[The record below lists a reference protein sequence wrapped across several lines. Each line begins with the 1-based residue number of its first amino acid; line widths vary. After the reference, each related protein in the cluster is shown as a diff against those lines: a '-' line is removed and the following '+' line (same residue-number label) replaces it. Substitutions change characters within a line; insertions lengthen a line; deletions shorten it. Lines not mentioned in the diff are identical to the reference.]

1 MQHLW
6 SLANVN
12 LDRSWLTIGSF
23 DGVHRGHQEIVRNL
37 SAGAHSVGAPA
48 VVLSFYP
55 HPSVVL
61 GKRKHSFYL
70 TSPEERAELLGMLGA
85 DIVVTHPFNP
95 DIAQI
100 EARDFVAYMHHHL
113 KMERLKVGYD
123 FAMGRGREGNVPA
136 LQKLGEEFGF
146 EVEDIQPVKLDGRTV
161 SSSFIRSLLQEGKV
175 EEAARFLG
183 RYYRLSGRV
192 VSGEGRGRTMGI
204 PTANLSLWEE
214 TLVPAPGVYVTHVH
228 TRGAVYGA
236 VTNVGFRPT
245 FEPAPAAPRVET
257 LLLDYSGDLYGEQI
271 SLDFL
276 SRLREERRFPDAK
289 SLLDQ
294 IDRDIQSAKNVL
306 ASGPKDPV

>member
-37 SAGAHSVGAPA
+37 SAGARSVGAPA

-70 TSPEERAELLGMLGA
+70 TSPEERAELLGSLGA
-85 DIVVTHPFNP
+85 DIVVTHPFNM

-100 EARDFVAYMHHHL
+100 PARDFVSYLFNHL

-123 FAMGRGREGNVPA
+123 FAMGRGREGDIPT
-136 LQKLGEEFGF
+136 LRKLGEEFGF
-146 EVEDIQPVKLDGRTV
+146 EVEDIQPVMLDGQTV
-161 SSSFIRSLLQEGKV
+161 SSSFIRRLLQEGNV

-214 TLVPAPGVYVTHVH
+214 TLVPAPGVYVTRVHVK
-228 TRGAVYGA
+228 GAVHGA

-245 FEPAPAAPRVET
+245 FEPTPAAPRVET
-257 LLLDYSGDLYGEQI
+257 LLLNYSGDLYGEHI

-289 SLLDQ
+289 SLLEQ
-294 IDRDIQSAKNVL
+294 IDRDIESARKAL